1 MMGQDEART
10 GRAAPG
16 TPNRGVSHRFGQPCE
31 ASRDT
36 SLELRLE
43 DSGHPSRYSKP
54 RSPGGEHNH
63 DDDAAQ

>member
-1 MMGQDEART
+1 MYKEKKNEVEAGSAMMGQDEART

-36 SLELRLE
+36 SLEL
-43 DSGHPSRYSKP
+43 
-54 RSPGGEHNH
+54 
-63 DDDAAQ
+63 